1 MTTEAE
7 WIRRWSRLV
16 FDGDQ
21 KNYVLWETEFLGHLL
36 LQVLNQTILHE
47 PESPADADEDDDESN
62 AKAYE
67 ELIQFLND
75 RSLSLTMRETA
86 DDGRKAVK
94 SLMGY

>member
-1 MTTEAE
+1 MD
-7 WIRRWSRLV
+7 SRLV
-16 FDGDQ
+16 SVGLRWRREELCIVGDR
-21 KNYVLWETEFLGHLL
+21 VLGHLL

-62 AKAYE
+62 AKAYA

-75 RSLSLTMRETA
+75 RSLSLMRETA

-94 SLMGY
+94 ILMGY